1 MFYSSRD
8 LNHIQEWGLTRDQ
21 QDNTDEKEMLSSN
34 IDKINKELAQLK
46 KVFGKVLEKDPLSV
60 LT

>member
-1 MFYSSRD
+1 M
-8 LNHIQEWGLTRDQ
+8 
-21 QDNTDEKEMLSSN
+21 SSN

-60 LT
+60 LTQTEKDVLFRTREHYKSFPLGLPMFLRSV